1 MKGTQERWKIFID
14 IDVESWTATES
25 MLRNLTDWRQSST
38 HGDWPILI
46 LHNTK
51 GLLLSLSL
59 SSARR
64 IIYTTTRHFAQITL
78 KISRK
83 LYETSRNPF
92 LFICTFLPTSML
104 DLNAV
109 TIKTLTWANNK
120 EQRQVKTEDKKQHH
134 KRLPGKVE
142 ENAICLHALKSYSV
156 KKNKEFRG
164 SNFVRGPSCGV
175 QIIIMPALWELMVCI
190 TVNISLLKLFEN
202 PIIRNCSPFLIGLK
216 CMEFPRGPKAPA
228 DVYHEQKK

>member
-1 MKGTQERWKIFID
+1 MED
-14 IDVESWTATES
+14 IHRYRCGKLNSYR
-25 MLRNLTDWRQSST
+25 MLLNLTDWRQSSMN
-38 HGDWPILI
+38 GDWPILI

-59 SSARR
+59 SSVRR
-64 IIYTTTRHFAQITL
+64 IVNTTTRHFAQITL

-83 LYETSRNPF
+83 LYATSRNPC
-92 LFICTFLPTSML
+92 LFIYTFLRTSML
-104 DLNAV
+104 DLNAL

-120 EQRQVKTEDKKQHH
+120 EQRQVKTEDKKQIH
-134 KRLPGKVE
+134 KCLPVKVQE
-142 ENAICLHALKSYSV
+142 KAICLHALKSYSV
-156 KKNKEFRG
+156 KKKNKEFCG
-164 SNFVRGPSCGV
+164 NDFVRGPSCCV